1 MSLLGDLVGAIVRP
15 RADANPDDERWWTGS
30 SPIAMTST
38 GAPVSPA
45 VALQVSCYFQGM
57 RLIAET
63 LGSLPLKL
71 YRERGDGGK
80 DQVRDHELWRT
91 LRRQA
96 NPWQTA
102 QQWRET
108 MTAHAI
114 TWGAGYSKKVWTRDD
129 SGAPRL
135 ELHPLDPD
143 AVTVEQLAT
152 GRLRFRVRKP
162 DTTEEVLLQEEVFRV
177 QGLGVHRF
185 MGATTVLLARE
196 SIALWI
202 AQEKF
207 AATYFGQ
214 GASQGVWLEHPRKL
228 STDAYNRLKESAAQR
243 YSGPANWHKVQIAEE
258 GMKPHAIGFNA
269 EESQLVEAREAQV
282 LEIARWLN
290 IPEHMLRAGKQPT
303 FASVEQFAREFVDYT
318 IRPWAVRW
326 EAAID
331 RDLVDED
338 DVFAEHLLDGL
349 LRGNTTDR
357 ANAYR
362 TFVETGVM
370 TRNEVRLREN
380 LNPLPGLDEPLTPLN
395 MSRTTDAGGEADNED
410 EEKDASATQESDS
423 TETLSR
429 AAAYLDSL
437 RSRHGEDGLALVL
450 RAVAAGASG
459 ERAEP
464 LPARTA
470 SAESIRLRAIAQ
482 ASAARLVRKE
492 LARLRDLAV
501 RNPTDQAAFLR
512 AAEDFYAQH
521 QTLIAETL
529 QIPTAL
535 ARDYCDNHVA
545 ELAER
550 GLAAPGAWETTA
562 TDHLTALAVEET
574 PDA

>member
-1 MSLLGDLVGAIVRP
+1 MSLLGDIVGAIVRP
-15 RADANPDDERWWTGS
+15 RADANPDDERYWSAS
-30 SPIAMTST
+30 SPIAMTET
-38 GAPVSPA
+38 GATVSPA
-45 VALQVSCYFQGM
+45 TALQVSCFFQGM
-57 RLIAET
+57 RLISET
-63 LGSLPLKL
+63 VGSLPLKI
-71 YRERGDGGK
+71 YRERPDGAK
-80 DQVRDHELWRT
+80 DQLRDVELWHT
-91 LRRQA
+91 LRRQP

-114 TWGAGYSKKVWTRDD
+114 TWGAGYSRKVYAR
-129 SGAPRL
+129 GADGVVRL

-143 AVTVEQLAT
+143 TVVVEQLAS
-152 GRLRFRVRKP
+152 GRLRFRVRKA
-162 DTTEEVLLQEEVFRV
+162 DATEEILLQDEVFRL

-185 MGATTVLLARE
+185 MGANVVLLARE
-196 SIALWI
+196 AIGIWI

-214 GASQGVWLEHPRKL
+214 GASQGIWLEHPRKL
-228 STDAYNRLKESAAQR
+228 SPDAYARLKESAAQR

-258 GMKPHAIGFNA
+258 GMKPHAVGFSA
-269 EESQLVEAREAQV
+269 EQSQMVEAREAQV
-282 LEIARWLN
+282 NEIARWLN

-326 EAAID
+326 ESAID
-331 RDLVDED
+331 RDLIDEE

-362 TFVETGVM
+362 TFIETGVM

-395 MSRTTDAGGEADNED
+395 MQRTTEAQKADQADGGDDD
-410 EEKDASATQESDS
+410 EGD
-423 TETLSR
+423 
-429 AAAYLDSL
+429 
-437 RSRHGEDGLALVL
+437 
-450 RAVAAGASG
+450 
-459 ERAEP
+459 P
-464 LPARTA
+464 PPRTPPPPPPPQRQA
-470 SAESIRLRAIAQ
+470 SAESVRLRAIAQ

-492 LARLRDLAV
+492 LARVRDLAV
-501 RNPTDQAAFLR
+501 RHAANQNAFLQ
-512 AAEDFYAQH
+512 AVEEFYSQH
-521 QTLIAETL
+521 LALVAETL

-535 ARDYCDNHVA
+535 ARAYCDQHIV
-545 ELAER
+545 ELAST
-550 GLAAPGAWETTA
+550 GIAAADAWATTA
-562 TDHLTALAVEET
+562 ADHLTALAVEET